1 MGVDRSTGPATAP
14 IAQRAQNVSQLVYPP
29 QDPGLP
35 TSLPAVLL
43 SDQHDLLGKLRL
55 HAALNPELFEQR
67 LEGPIRRVAEYVDVL
82 PGSATTAFSGAGG
95 LFRASLEMAFGVF
108 RASDGRIFT
117 GNQGVEARHRLEK
130 RWRYVCFCAGLL
142 YPLGGALSR
151 MVVLDAEGRKWSPE
165 LEGLS
170 EWVDRC
176 QVERLYVSWQTPE
189 SAMGPSPLTGTFALK
204 IIGRENI
211 EWLNEGSA
219 ELTKV
224 LLDIASGAAS
234 AKTSIAYELIGD
246 MWKSIQSR
254 EIARLHQNY
263 GALTIGSNIAP
274 YLMDAIIGL
283 SKSEWVLNKVVL
295 FADKTGAYL
304 QWPKAGQDIIA
315 YCRRMGFTG
324 IPANESALLGM
335 LISSKLVEAGVGSL
349 GLSEIADPDGVIVAA
364 VKVSKPGLVLPDDVE
379 LGSFSKSRPVLMEA
393 VEAADPLTS
402 KRPNPPA
409 VESAQVEESATDCP
423 PVKPAPT
430 LEQLDISEISDED
443 SEGGE
448 VEPAGDDGAAVI
460 GESEEP
466 ALINSPTVAESS
478 VPEPMRR
485 PAEHARAGGTEAG
498 RSGPPGDK
506 PSIVERGEIRY
517 SDLLPRDLSQK
528 MRPLHAEILGKLV
541 HVWRNK
547 SGEGKLMRMSE
558 HGAAVDLAWLN
569 DLTAD
574 PPGFLS
580 ALGEQ
585 GLIYTAPQTPSKMV
599 YKVPVTEGGQTSIT
613 CFILAHHA
621 CRRLE
626 IA

>member
-1 MGVDRSTGPATAP
+1 MAK
-14 IAQRAQNVSQLVYPP
+14 RAKHISQLVYPP

-35 TSLPAVLL
+35 TSSPDVLL
-43 SDQHDLLGKLRL
+43 ADQNDLLSKLRL
-55 HAALNPELFEQR
+55 HAALSPALFEQR
-67 LEGPIRRVAEYVDVL
+67 LEGPIQRVAEYVGVL
-82 PGSATTAFSGAGG
+82 PGSATAAFSGAGG

-117 GNQGVEARHRLEK
+117 GDQGVEARHRLEK

-151 MVVLDAEGRKWSPE
+151 MVVLDGEGRKWSPE
-165 LEGLS
+165 LESLGQ
-170 EWVDRC
+170 WIDRL
-176 QVERLYVSWQTPE
+176 QVERLYASWTASE

-204 IIGRENI
+204 IIGRENV
-211 EWLNEGSA
+211 EWLNEGSP
-219 ELTKV
+219 ELTRV
-224 LLDIASGAAS
+224 LLDIASGAGS
-234 AKTSIAYELIGD
+234 AKTSIAFELIGD

-263 GALTIGSNIAP
+263 GALTIGSNVAP

-283 SKSEWVLNKVVL
+283 SKSDWVLNTCVL

-335 LISSKLVEAGVGSL
+335 LISSKLVEAGPGGL
-349 GLSEIADPDGVIVAA
+349 GLSEIADSNGEIVAA
-364 VKVSKPGLVLPDDVE
+364 VKVSKPGLVLPEDIE
-379 LGSFSKSRPVLMEA
+379 LSSFSKSRPVHMEA
-393 VEAADPLTS
+393 VAEADPLIS
-402 KRPNPPA
+402 KKQT
-409 VESAQVEESATDCP
+409 ESVAEPSHVDEGVMVSSAS
-423 PVKPAPT
+423 KPAPT
-430 LEQLDISEISDED
+430 LEQLDISLIS
-443 SEGGE
+443 
-448 VEPAGDDGAAVI
+448 GDDGEEAAVVVST
-460 GESEEP
+460 GEDAPGPVSEAADDGVEVESTP
-466 ALINSPTVAESS
+466 AVEASPHESVRRRSVAQ
-478 VPEPMRR
+478 
-485 PAEHARAGGTEAG
+485 PAEGSETAG
-498 RSGPPGDK
+498 RGGQLADK
-506 PSIVERGEIRY
+506 PSIIEKGEIRY

-528 MRPLHAEILGKLV
+528 MRPMHAEILGKLV
-541 HVWRNK
+541 QVWRNK
-547 SGEGKLMRMSE
+547 TGEGKLMRMSE
-558 HGAAVDLAWLN
+558 HGAAVDLSWLN

-580 ALGEQ
+580 SLGEQ